1 MKRVPHSTHSLQYFF
16 FFCRFF
22 DNGHSDQFE
31 VIPLCTD
38 SFDLNFFCFYCSTPK
53 YNMCFAPY
61 WFQDFSVCLWHA
73 SVFTFFPFS
82 FHLYVPQGGLYL
94 FILPEFDDFFHLWI
108 NIFNQVWK
116 IFGNYLLRYFV
127 FCLIFSLYSYML
139 LAYIYNSLSLVH
151 TICKLW
157 LTFFILSS
165 FFTSD

>member
-16 FFCRFF
+16 YFVDFLIM
-22 DNGHSDQFE
+22 
-31 VIPLCTD
+31 VILISVRLFLCVLIVLICI
-38 SFDLNFFCFYCSTPK
+38 SFV
-53 YNMCFAPY
+53 
-61 WFQDFSVCLWHA
+61 FSVLLLNIICVLPLIGFKIFLF
-73 SVFTFFPFS
+73 VFDMLQFSLFFPFS